1 MLFVSDF
8 DSGRNRVC
16 VTAGKGTRN
25 MARFCENCG
34 ARVPEDSVFCENCG
48 ARLAPP
54 ARMTHTPAVSGRSR
68 TTVQIGTMTEA
79 VGLAVSRNPSG
90 AWSYWDS
97 PDSPDWDARRL
108 LRFAQKE
115 DRRLRGTD
123 MLYPVSRAG
132 SVGHIYED
140 EEEGRVL
147 EWVFYAPGED
157 AESLPASPEEL

>member
-1 MLFVSDF
+1 
-8 DSGRNRVC
+8 
-16 VTAGKGTRN
+16 

-34 ARVPEDSVFCENCG
+34 ARVPDDSVFCENCG

-54 ARMTHTPAVSGRSR
+54 TSLNRLNEVPAVSGRSG
-68 TTVQIGTMTEA
+68 TTARAETMTEA
-79 VGLAVSRNPSG
+79 VPLAVSRNPSG

-115 DRRLRGTD
+115 NKRLRGTD
-123 MLYPVSRAG
+123 MLYLVSRAG